1 MCVVFSWEPEPQ
13 EGHFLK
19 PIIRRISPRLVLQ
32 PGADLISES
41 CLTQERCLHCN
52 AEMRGERRAAKTILS
67 SHPNPRGLDS
77 SSYHDSEA
85 SDRKSQDINPL
96 YCKTTREVSQPM
108 FESLT
113 HSIALI
119 SRSFAQR
126 LHACGSHLES
136 HGESWL
142 LLFFPGE
149 EKGVCVDASIISSS
163 ELISRGCF
171 LERWCLLVQQVMFLL
186 CFFFKTFIFSND

>member
-1 MCVVFSWEPEPQ
+1 M
-13 EGHFLK
+13 
-19 PIIRRISPRLVLQ
+19 Q

-41 CLTQERCLHCN
+41 CLTQEHCLRCT
-52 AEMRGERRAAKTILS
+52 AEMRGEGRAAKTILS

-85 SDRKSQDINPL
+85 SDRKSQDINPFH
-96 YCKTTREVSQPM
+96 CKIMREVSQPM

-136 HGESWL
+136 HGDSWL
-142 LLFFPGE
+142 LLLFPGE
-149 EKGVCVDASIISSS
+149 EKGVWVDASIISSS

-171 LERWCLLVQQVMFLL
+171 WKDDVFWCNKSCFFVI
-186 CFFFKTFIFSND
+186 FFFKTFIFCND

>member
-1 MCVVFSWEPEPQ
+1 M
-13 EGHFLK
+13 
-19 PIIRRISPRLVLQ
+19 Q

-41 CLTQERCLHCN
+41 CLTQEPCLRCK

-67 SHPNPRGLDS
+67 SHPNPRGLVS

-85 SDRKSQDINPL
+85 FDRKSQDINPL
-96 YCKTTREVSQPM
+96 HCKTMREVSQPM

-113 HSIALI
+113 HSIALL

-136 HGESWL
+136 HGDSL
-142 LLFFPGE
+142 LAAALFFPGE

-171 LERWCLLVQQVMFLL
+171 LERSCLLVQQAMLFSPE
-186 CFFFKTFIFSND
+186 TFIFTMIKMTM